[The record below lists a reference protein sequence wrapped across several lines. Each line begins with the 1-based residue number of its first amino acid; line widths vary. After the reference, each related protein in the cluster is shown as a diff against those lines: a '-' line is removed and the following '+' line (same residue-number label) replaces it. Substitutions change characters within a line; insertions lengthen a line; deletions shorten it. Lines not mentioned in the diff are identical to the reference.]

1 MTDEQIKEPV
11 LSNPEEKEESSVL
24 ETPKRVRLVGEDT
37 VWIDEVEYKLV
48 ENYREAFQAE
58 QVDARYSDILS
69 RYDFIVGDIG
79 FEQLRLKG
87 FFSADAKKKPA
98 DTRIDTLQDYLYEY
112 CNFGCAYF
120 VLERVNKVPSKAK
133 ENKPNRKR
141 KSNKKQ
147 AFTHEKKAPASSPKK
162 NKKKPIIKN
171 RKQSQDEKKDKQVHK
186 PQEIVEKKKNY
197 TIRKKEN

>member
-11 LSNPEEKEESSVL
+11 LSNPEEVEESSVL

-48 ENYREAFQAE
+48 ENYREAFQVE

-87 FFSADAKKKPA
+87 FFSEDAKKKPA

-120 VLERVNKVPSKAK
+120 VLERVNKVSIKTK
-133 ENKPNRKR
+133 DNKPNRKR
-141 KSNKKQ
+141 KNNKKQ
-147 AFTHEKKAPASSPKK
+147 AFTHEKKSPATSPKK

-171 RKQSQDEKKDKQVHK
+171 RKQSLDEKKDKQVHK